1 MRAGVGAVV
10 AGVGEQG
17 VDLRVQLIEDPHE
30 RLLVL
35 LEQQATE
42 RVGQV
47 GIADG
52 LDEGRGQPHR
62 RDRIAARRHVQR
74 HRQRGEAGIHFFQ
87 RLRVAL
93 VEDLTQPL
101 PGQMEIHLAFVDQAQ
116 LGAALRAHTDE
127 VVEAQ
132 PDLLA
137 EPHHVARAMLA
148 QHQQRR
154 LVM

>member
-1 MRAGVGAVV
+1 
-10 AGVGEQG
+10 
-17 VDLRVQLIEDPHE
+17 
-30 RLLVL
+30 
-35 LEQQATE
+35 
-42 RVGQV
+42 
-47 GIADG
+47 
-52 LDEGRGQPHR
+52 
-62 RDRIAARRHVQR
+62 
-74 HRQRGEAGIHFFQ
+74 
-87 RLRVAL
+87 
-93 VEDLTQPL
+93 
-101 PGQMEIHLAFVDQAQ
+101 MEIHLAFVDQAQ